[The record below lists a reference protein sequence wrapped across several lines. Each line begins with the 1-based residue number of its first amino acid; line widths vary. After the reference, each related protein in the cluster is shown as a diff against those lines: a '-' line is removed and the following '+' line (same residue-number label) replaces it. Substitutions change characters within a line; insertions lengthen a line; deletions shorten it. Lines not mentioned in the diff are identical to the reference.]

1 MKKIK
6 QDTPRVKVSI
16 ADLNDANRQSQR
28 VVDMAKH
35 YAKRAHD
42 AEHDRDSAV
51 EALDAMRRQ
60 RNIARVLGGVAGLV
74 SLVLVAVLS

>member
-42 AEHDRDSAV
+42 AEHAVTVAKRNLLIVSIALVVVSAV
-51 EALDAMRRQ
+51 LA
-60 RNIARVLGGVAGLV
+60 VVGVGM
-74 SLVLVAVLS
+74 VLS

>member
-16 ADLNDANRQSQR
+16 ADINEANAQSQR
-28 VVDMAKH
+28 LVDFAKN

-42 AEHDRDSAV
+42 AEHALADMKTSRDVA
-51 EALDAMRRQ
+51 R
-60 RNIARVLGGVAGLV
+60 IAAAIG
-74 SLVLVAVLS
+74 VLSVLALVVGMVLS